1 LRRKHTNKGGGACY
15 EMEDLKNKTVC
26 VANNLSFIL
35 MEPYLECF
43 GGQSKTQKIW
53 STV

>member
-1 LRRKHTNKGGGACY
+1 
-15 EMEDLKNKTVC
+15 
-26 VANNLSFIL
+26 L

-53 STV
+53 STVWYHFRLFVKGLGA